1 MKVRNIITDL
11 SVLLFFLNVVFISA
25 SGQNEM
31 SYSGEKREFNKALNL
46 IEKGNYHLAIQ
57 RLNEIRQQDSVNLE
71 VLYYLGY
78 CYLNTSDVP
87 DTAALY
93 FKEGIDNLS
102 SDDVYSDLGID
113 FRLALAE
120 TDQVLL
126 KPEEALTIYEDLKNH
141 APADDEDL
149 KNLID
154 HKIIVCRNAKLYL
167 SNTVEIKVTNLGNK
181 VNSPYDDHSPLITV
195 KNNMLIFTS
204 RRPTSK
210 AVKLKDGQYPEKIFY
225 SKKKDGKWG
234 KAKMLQMFY
243 KKYDHESAASVS
255 ADGTE
260 LYLFHNDLE
269 GKSIY
274 VSYFDGNLWE
284 KPIKLPY
291 PINTKA
297 DETHASLSA
306 DKSTLFFTS
315 NREGGYGGMD
325 IYMIKRNAEGVW
337 GKPRNLGPNINTE
350 LDEDTPILHVDGK
363 TLYFSSEG
371 HNSMGRMDVFY
382 SVMKPDSTWTEPIN
396 MGYPINTPDDDF
408 FFVPTINKNEAYYA
422 SSRFEDNLGGADIY
436 NVKFDKGFTGDLSVI
451 EGVIKHDDNSP
462 LEKIR
467 ILVTNLDN
475 NRLVGD
481 YRPDPKSG
489 TYLMFLET
497 GHIYEIKQVVG
508 DEQQNVEQQK
518 VGEQNVKYQK
528 IEHLDIKEEMAFSK
542 LNDVVLFK
550 EVTITPPLMPNVTM
564 VEKKTKNIERQIV
577 QVTSKSIV
585 IPASLKR
592 PAPASGS
599 VKAAVPYK
607 YPYVVQILALKK
619 EPLFVYLYFRG
630 LKAGKIK
637 LYRCNDGYTRFVYGV
652 YDGFKAAEKAKKE
665 LQESG
670 KYQDAFIRNYSDIED
685 LSVEPETIYD
695 EEELLKLYMPVIE
708 ELNKRRSKSRS
719 ESKS

>member
-1 MKVRNIITDL
+1 MKVKQTIT
-11 SVLLFFLNVVFISA
+11 SVGATLFLLIFVLVTV
-25 SGQNEM
+25 SGQNEK
-31 SYSGEKREFNKALNL
+31 SFSGDKKAFNKALNL

-57 RLNEIRQQDSVNLE
+57 KLNEIKKVDSANLE

-93 FKEGIDNLS
+93 FQEGIDKL
-102 SDDVYSDLGID
+102 DPDEAYSDMGID

-120 TDQVLL
+120 TNQVLL
-126 KPEEALTIYEDLKNH
+126 KPDKALKIYMDIKEHMVAADEE
-141 APADDEDL
+141 L

-154 HKIIVCRNAKLYL
+154 HKIIVCKNAKIYL
-167 SNTVEIKVTNLGNK
+167 NNTVEIKVTNLGKN

-195 KNNMLIFTS
+195 KNNQLIFTS
-204 RRPTSK
+204 RRPTPK
-210 AVKLKDGQYPEKIFY
+210 AAKLKDGQYPEKIFF
-225 SKKKDGKWG
+225 SKQKKDKWT
-234 KAKMLQMFY
+234 KARLLQMFY

-255 ADGTE
+255 ADGSE

-274 VSYFDGNLWE
+274 VSYFNGKSWD
-284 KPIKLPY
+284 KPTKLPY

-325 IYMIKRNAEGVW
+325 IYMTKRNAKGEW
-337 GKPRNLGPNINTE
+337 GKARNLGPNINTE

-371 HNSMGRMDVFY
+371 HNSMGRLDVFY
-382 SVMKPDSTWTEPIN
+382 SVMEPDSSWTEPIN

-408 FFVPTINKNEAYYA
+408 FFVPTINKNEAYYV
-422 SSRFEDNLGGADIY
+422 SSRFEDNYGGADIY
-436 NVKFDKGFTGDLSVI
+436 NVKFDKGFAGNLSVI
-451 EGVIKHDDNSP
+451 EGVIKHDDNTP

-467 ILVTNLDN
+467 ILVTNLDD

-481 YRPDPKSG
+481 YRPAPKSG

-497 GHIYEIKQVVG
+497 GHMYEIKQVVS
-508 DEQQNVEQQK
+508 DDQQNVEQQ
-518 VGEQNVKYQK
+518 NVKHLNIK
-528 IEHLDIKEEMAFSK
+528 IEQLDIKKEMAFSK
-542 LNDVVLFK
+542 LNDIVLFK
-550 EVTITPPLMPNVTM
+550 KVTITPPLMPNITM
-564 VEKKTKNIERQIV
+564 VEKKTKNIERQIA
-577 QVTSKSIV
+577 QVTAKSIV

-592 PAPASGS
+592 PAPVSDS
-599 VKAAVPYK
+599 VKTTVPYK
-607 YPYVVQILALKK
+607 YPYAVQILALKK
-619 EPLFVYLYFRG
+619 KPLFVYLYFRG

-637 LYRCNDGYTRFVYGV
+637 SYRCNDGYTRFIYGV
-652 YDGFKAAEKAKKE
+652 YDGFKAADNARQE
-665 LQESG
+665 LQKSG
-670 KYQDAFIRNYSDIED
+670 KYQDAFVREYEDIEN
-685 LSVEPETIYD
+685 LTVEPETIYD
-695 EEELLKLYMPVIE
+695 EEELLKLYMPVIK
-708 ELNKRRSKSRS
+708 ELNQKRNKSLVSKN
-719 ESKS
+719 